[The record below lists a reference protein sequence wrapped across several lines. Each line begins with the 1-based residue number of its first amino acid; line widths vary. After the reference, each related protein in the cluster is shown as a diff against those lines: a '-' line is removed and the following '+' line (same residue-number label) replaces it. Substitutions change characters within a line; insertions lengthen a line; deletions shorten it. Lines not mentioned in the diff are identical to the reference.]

1 MGDALKKCSGCG
13 CVTDGRCHVDVA
25 GFTCGQPLCDDCTH
39 VDQRYSWTH
48 EPKNELVKRLRD
60 GVVFVDS
67 DAAGVSGV
75 ISEFKTDALCYEAAD
90 RIEELEKENFI
101 LAATQCPFP
110 DGEGLTG
117 SPSGYS
123 YCAKDVELEGCDEY
137 IQSLIKTI
145 EEADEQIEELETKL
159 EKAEKIQKP

>member
-25 GFTCGQPLCDDCTH
+25 GFTCGQPMCDDCTH

-60 GVVFVDS
+60 GTVFVAS

-90 RIEELEKENFI
+90 MIEDLEAKLAEALEMALDECGYYWGSGSYNDWWQERRNRVAELK
-101 LAATQCPFP
+101 
-110 DGEGLTG
+110 G
-117 SPSGYS
+117 
-123 YCAKDVELEGCDEY
+123 AK
-137 IQSLIKTI
+137 
-145 EEADEQIEELETKL
+145 
-159 EKAEKIQKP
+159 

>member
-1 MGDALKKCSGCG
+1 MSDALKKCSGCG

-60 GVVFVDS
+60 GTVFVAS
-67 DAAGVSGV
+67 EAAGVSGV

-90 RIEELEKENFI
+90 MIEDLE
-101 LAATQCPFP
+101 
-110 DGEGLTG
+110 
-117 SPSGYS
+117 
-123 YCAKDVELEGCDEY
+123 AKL
-137 IQSLIKTI
+137 
-145 EEADEQIEELETKL
+145 EEALEMALDECGYYWGSESYNNWWQDRRNRVAELKGA
-159 EKAEKIQKP
+159 K